1 MAASGDA
8 ASAGEHTPV
17 LYQNVLTALSLR
29 AAGRYID
36 GTLGAGG
43 HAFGILEATSPDGLL
58 LGLDRDPQALM
69 VASRNLKRFEGRTFL
84 RQRSYADMRIPA
96 KELGWEGVDGILLDL
111 GLSSMQLA
119 TAERGFSFQNEGP
132 LDMRFDPEEGQS
144 AYDLVNN
151 LGVEELA
158 DILWRYGE
166 ESRSRRIARA
176 IDRSRPLKT
185 TTELA
190 SVVSEAVGRSR
201 KGIHPA
207 TKTFQA
213 LRIAVNDELQVLE
226 RGLEAGIELLN
237 PGGRFVVI
245 SFHSLEDRIVKR
257 TFRRESKDCIC
268 PPELPVCVCDHEA
281 QIKILTPKPIRPDE
295 SEIRAN
301 PRSRSAKLRSAERLP
316 LA

>member
-1 MAASGDA
+1 
-8 ASAGEHTPV
+8 
-17 LYQNVLTALSLR
+17 
-29 AAGRYID
+29 
-36 GTLGAGG
+36 
-43 HAFGILEATSPDGLL
+43 
-58 LGLDRDPQALM
+58 
-69 VASRNLKRFEGRTFL
+69 
-84 RQRSYADMRIPA
+84 
-96 KELGWEGVDGILLDL
+96 
-111 GLSSMQLA
+111 MQLA